1 MTRSMVSAAAGVAL
15 IGLGSAAGMA
25 HHSGSNYDFAHLVT
39 FEGTVRQ
46 FQWTNPHVVI
56 WVNVDHGEG
65 EELWAVQMTS
75 PGNLRRRGWT
85 QRSLQ
90 PGERVRVVAAPMRD
104 GTPAAGLD
112 NITKLR
118 TGEVL
123 YHFGPPLAE

>member
-1 MTRSMVSAAAGVAL
+1 MTRSMVSTAAGVAL
-15 IGLGSAAGMA
+15 IGLGSVAAMA
-25 HHSGSNYDFAHLVT
+25 HHSGSNYDFANLVT
-39 FEGTVRQ
+39 FEGTIRQ

-56 WVNVDHGEG
+56 WVNANHGDG
-65 EELWAVQMTS
+65 QELWAVQMTS

-112 NITKLR
+112 NITKLE

-123 YHFGPPLAE
+123 YHFGPPLVE